1 MININF
7 GEIFK
12 SMGSFIGKNWQMF
25 ALIIVI
31 VLFFVSKNDFGAL
44 KKSMEVMT
52 VSYQEQIDSMEAL
65 HKRELKLREDSIASY
80 EKKLAELTQ
89 YYDETLEELENRE
102 KKDIEKF
109 KRDFKEQPQE
119 LASEIEQ
126 QFGFNYVE

>member
-65 HKRELKLREDSIASY
+65 HKRELKLREDSIANY
-80 EKKLAELTQ
+80 EMKLAELTQ
-89 YYDETLEELENRE
+89 HYDETLEDLENKE

-109 KRDFKEQPQE
+109 KRDFEEQPQE
-119 LASEIEQ
+119 LANEIEQ